1 MDNLFKEDL
10 EEGLFQNKE
19 TLDEILLR
27 LMLLFELGTKKKE
40 LINNMSIAVDVRDT
54 FFPFSDL
61 LNPEAFHVYDVSLN
75 LNRNS
80 LNYFLHI
87 LEDNEFGMA
96 RSINSVKPYFDQIF
110 SLDRRLKYTGCEM
123 KDSIL
128 GWNGYFKSASSFSLI
143 PERYITKIDLSF
155 KPVIE
160 INRDSEFI
168 KRTDPLI
175 KKLENELREDVNKSF
190 IRQFGIQYDQ
200 ILPFIDITK
209 RNNPSEIRNFL
220 EANFPDNLLKLDL
233 ILRIIDFPDLEAID
247 LDEYEMDFDE
257 ELIDRMLKLEKED
270 MLITISKFIAL
281 VAGMM
286 DFDTD
291 YDPNKLLQ
299 SSFSGSM

>member
-1 MDNLFKEDL
+1 
-10 EEGLFQNKE
+10 
-19 TLDEILLR
+19 
-27 LMLLFELGTKKKE
+27 
-40 LINNMSIAVDVRDT
+40 
-54 FFPFSDL
+54 
-61 LNPEAFHVYDVSLN
+61 
-75 LNRNS
+75 
-80 LNYFLHI
+80 
-87 LEDNEFGMA
+87 MA
-96 RSINSVKPYFDQIF
+96 RSINSVKPYFNQIF

-143 PERYITKIDLSF
+143 PNRYITKIDLSV

-233 ILRIIDFPDLEAID
+233 ILCIIDFPDLEFVD
-247 LDEYEMDFDE
+247 LEEYKMRFDE
-257 ELIDRMLKLEKED
+257 ELIARMLKLDKED
-270 MLITISKFIAL
+270 MLTSISKFNA
-281 VAGMM
+281 VVVGMM
-286 DFDTD
+286 DFDPD

-299 SSFSGSM
+299 SCLPGTI